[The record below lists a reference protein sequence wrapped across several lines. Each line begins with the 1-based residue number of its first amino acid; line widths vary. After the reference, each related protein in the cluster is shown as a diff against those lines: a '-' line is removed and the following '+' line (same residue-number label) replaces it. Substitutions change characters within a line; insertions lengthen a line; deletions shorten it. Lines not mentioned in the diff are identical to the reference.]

1 MQDLFIPFFFFG
13 EAKEKVVGLERKNS
27 DGNVLSLGDVVVE
40 VEDEKIGD
48 RLEEGGRG
56 VLNRTANGPF
66 CHQGNDHYTHT
77 HTGRRPLR
85 HAAFVSPLR
94 WIVLYYQEKGGNG
107 VPFSAGVGLFFL
119 ISNQLYSSKSVCVT
133 KKKKTTFCGRLIS
146 AKLAIPFLWQI

>member
-1 MQDLFIPFFFFG
+1 MRLIARSFHSLFFFG

-77 HTGRRPLR
+77 HWEKAFAPCGIRFTTPLDSSLLPGKGGKWCSFLGGCRPLFP
-85 HAAFVSPLR
+85 HF
-94 WIVLYYQEKGGNG
+94 
-107 VPFSAGVGLFFL
+107 
-119 ISNQLYSSKSVCVT
+119 
-133 KKKKTTFCGRLIS
+133 
-146 AKLAIPFLWQI
+146 

>member
-56 VLNRTANGPF
+56 VLNRTANGPTATREMII
-66 CHQGNDHYTHT
+66 THT
-77 HTGRRPLR
+77 HTLGEGLCAMR
-85 HAAFVSPLR
+85 HSFHH
-94 WIVLYYQEKGGNG
+94 
-107 VPFSAGVGLFFL
+107 SAG
-119 ISNQLYSSKSVCVT
+119 
-133 KKKKTTFCGRLIS
+133 
-146 AKLAIPFLWQI
+146 

>member
-1 MQDLFIPFFFFG
+1 M
-13 EAKEKVVGLERKNS
+13 
-27 DGNVLSLGDVVVE
+27 LSLGDVVVE

-56 VLNRTANGPF
+56 VLNRTANGPTATREMII
-66 CHQGNDHYTHT
+66 THT

-133 KKKKTTFCGRLIS
+133 KKVKKKQRSVAVL
-146 AKLAIPFLWQI
+146 